1 MTAAMKNFCYSTQV
15 AQVTQRMRQAPHILD
30 SQRIMFRDLT
40 TLLSTFSD
48 GLTRWCGNWRH
59 NLTTPSL
66 DDGTSATS
74 GLAFLV
80 EAVDAM
86 AASHAQLSVDLSQ
99 RVVEPLSA
107 FPKANY
113 RKNWFG
119 RLKDAAEFEEE
130 HVAAQAPLLD
140 AVKKMDKAK
149 RRFQDI
155 TAKIARVVDNRFFGK
170 GEAKLARMRE
180 EAEMARLA
188 YNNCAMAVTI
198 CQRQCRQIIG
208 AAYGKV
214 WNGFVGF
221 TSTSFRG

>member
-1 MTAAMKNFCYSTQV
+1 MTATMKNYCYSTQF
-15 AQVTQRMRQAPHILD
+15 AQVTQRIRQAPHILD
-30 SQRIMFRDLT
+30 SQRVMFRDLT

-48 GLTRWCGNWRH
+48 GLTRWCGTWRH

-99 RVVEPLSA
+99 RVVDPLA
-107 FPKANY
+107 TFPKMNY

-119 RLKDAAEFEEE
+119 RLKDATEFEDE
-130 HVAAQAPLLD
+130 HVAAQSPLLD
-140 AVKKMDKAK
+140 AVKRMDKAK
-149 RRFQDI
+149 RRYNDI
-155 TAKIARVVDNRFFGK
+155 ALKLSRMVDDRFGK
-170 GEAKLARMRE
+170 GEGKLAKMRE

-188 YNNCAMAVTI
+188 YNNCAMAVTF
-198 CQRQCRQIIG
+198 CQRQCRQRIG

-214 WNGFVGF
+214 NNGE
-221 TSTSFRG
+221 S